1 MSLKLYRSLNRFIT
15 LFNYFFPPLNSST
28 TLYTIIH
35 KYILFYLVYL
45 VEPVLEP
52 VWSFNPIFGSVLRQ
66 ILEPILTGYITAIN
80 LESTLPLTNRLN
92 GSLVTRARL

>member
-1 MSLKLYRSLNRFIT
+1 MHY
-15 LFNYFFPPLNSST
+15 
-28 TLYTIIH
+28 IIL

-66 ILEPILTGYITAIN
+66 ILEPVQTGYITGRGVDTSASG
-80 LESTLPLTNRLN
+80 LDF
-92 GSLVTRARL
+92 